1 MARGH
6 WCTVP
11 EFLATVGKALESD
24 PDWGAGR
31 KRCMDEHLCTVTL
44 GDGYVAF
51 EVRVLRGRGEWKGI
65 GPGPLAPAPGPGL
78 GSSLREA
85 NRP

>member
-11 EFLATVGKALESD
+11 EFLAMVGKALESD

-31 KRCMDEHLCTVTL
+31 KRCMDEPLEHLCTVTL

-51 EVRVLRGRGEWKGI
+51 EVSVLRERGE
-65 GPGPLAPAPGPGL
+65 
-78 GSSLREA
+78 
-85 NRP
+85 